1 MSDTRQKVNNLK
13 TEEFIMTL
21 SDLLQGV
28 SVTKMFQTMYGK
40 MVTTHDVM
48 ISGIQYDSRKV
59 QRENLF
65 VALKGAGVDGHTFLS
80 SAISN
85 GAKVI
90 VIEDDQAIPDS
101 LCMHTG
107 TVKIVV
113 SNTRKALA
121 QISANYYGRPAEK
134 MTMIG
139 VTGTNGKTT
148 TTFLI
153 KQMLESVSGIKA
165 GLIGTVEYAIGNE
178 KFPAT
183 HTTPESLEMQ
193 QLFAQMVQKG
203 CTHCVM
209 EVSSHALNQ
218 YRAYGISFAAAVF
231 TNLTQDHL
239 DYHGTM
245 EDYFDAKKILF
256 DGLNRDAVAVTNT
269 DSDYGL
275 KIVEGCKA
283 KVLSYSVKNLSDV
296 KAENVS
302 VSVKGFTAV
311 IKGETISTKLVGR
324 FNVYNVLGAYA
335 AVLALGIDIANKQS
349 VFGSLVPA
357 PGRFEQ
363 IQSTKGWTAIV
374 DYAHTPDALENCLQ
388 TIHDILPHRYKTK
401 IITIFGAGG
410 DRDITKRPKMGAIAD
425 RLSDVMIVTS
435 DNARNEDPME
445 IISDILEG
453 ISSKSKT
460 FVEADRGK
468 AIAKGLSMASSG
480 DVILVAGKG
489 HEDYQV
495 VGKEKIHFS
504 DKEEILKQ
512 AAIK

>member
-1 MSDTRQKVNNLK
+1 
-13 TEEFIMTL
+13 MTL
-21 SDLLQGV
+21 SELLQGV

-40 MVTTHDVM
+40 MVTTHDVK

-65 VALKGAGVDGHTFLS
+65 VALKGTGSDGHKFLS

-113 SNTRKALA
+113 GNTRKALA
-121 QISANYYGRPAEK
+121 QISANYYGHPAKK
-134 MTMIG
+134 MSMIG

-153 KQMLESVSGIKA
+153 KQMLEASSGVKV
-165 GLIGTVEYAIGNE
+165 GLIGTVEYAIGDE
-178 KFPAT
+178 KYPAT

-193 QLFAQMVQKG
+193 QLFTQMVQKG

-209 EVSSHALNQ
+209 EVSSHALHQ
-218 YRAYGISFAAAVF
+218 HRTEGISFTAAVF

-245 EDYFDAKKILF
+245 EEYFTAKKMLF
-256 DGLNRDAVAVTNT
+256 DGLSNEAVAVTNA
-269 DSDYGL
+269 DSDYGM
-275 KIVEGCKA
+275 KVVDGCKA
-283 KVLSYSVKNLSDV
+283 KVLSYSVNNHSNV

-311 IKGETISTKLVGR
+311 INGEEISSKLVGR

-335 AVLALGIDIANKQS
+335 AVLALGIDVKNKQS
-349 VFGSLVPA
+349 VIASLAPA
-357 PGRFEQ
+357 PGRFDQ
-363 IQSTKGWTAIV
+363 IQSPKGWTAIV

-435 DNARNEDPME
+435 DNPRNEDPME

-460 FVEADRGK
+460 FVESDRGK

-495 VGKEKIHFS
+495 IGQEKIHFS
-504 DKEEILKQ
+504 DREEILKQ
-512 AAIK
+512 ASLK

>member
-1 MSDTRQKVNNLK
+1 M
-13 TEEFIMTL
+13 
-21 SDLLQGV
+21 
-28 SVTKMFQTMYGK
+28 
-40 MVTTHDVM
+40 
-48 ISGIQYDSRKV
+48 
-59 QRENLF
+59 
-65 VALKGAGVDGHTFLS
+65 
-80 SAISN
+80 
-85 GAKVI
+85 
-90 VIEDDQAIPDS
+90 
-101 LCMHTG
+101 
-107 TVKIVV
+107 
-113 SNTRKALA
+113 
-121 QISANYYGRPAEK
+121 
-134 MTMIG
+134 
-139 VTGTNGKTT
+139 
-148 TTFLI
+148 
-153 KQMLESVSGIKA
+153 
-165 GLIGTVEYAIGNE
+165 
-178 KFPAT
+178 
-183 HTTPESLEMQ
+183 
-193 QLFAQMVQKG
+193 
-203 CTHCVM
+203 
-209 EVSSHALNQ
+209 
-218 YRAYGISFAAAVF
+218 
-231 TNLTQDHL
+231 
-239 DYHGTM
+239 
-245 EDYFDAKKILF
+245 
-256 DGLNRDAVAVTNT
+256 
-269 DSDYGL
+269 
-275 KIVEGCKA
+275 
-283 KVLSYSVKNLSDV
+283 
-296 KAENVS
+296 
-302 VSVKGFTAV
+302 
-311 IKGETISTKLVGR
+311 VGR

>member
-1 MSDTRQKVNNLK
+1 
-13 TEEFIMTL
+13 MTL
-21 SDLLQGV
+21 SELLKGV
-28 SVTKMFQTMYGK
+28 TVSKMFQTTYGK
-40 MVTTHDVM
+40 MVATHDVKV
-48 ISGIQYDSRKV
+48 SGVQYDSRKV
-59 QRENLF
+59 VRENLF

-80 SAISN
+80 SAIAN
-85 GAKVI
+85 GAKVV
-90 VIEDDQAIPDS
+90 VIEADHAIPDS

-107 TVKIVV
+107 TVKVV
-113 SNTRKALA
+113 VGNTRKALA
-121 QISANYYGRPAEK
+121 QISANYYEHPAAK

-153 KQMLESVSGIKA
+153 KQMLEAEAKNKV

-193 QLFAQMVQKG
+193 QLFATMVRQG

-209 EVSSHALNQ
+209 EVSSHALHQ
-218 YRAYGISFAAAVF
+218 FRAHGIPFAAAVF

-245 EDYFDAKKILF
+245 EEYLSAKKILF
-256 DGLNRDAVAVTNT
+256 AGLSEDAVAVTNR
-269 DSDYGL
+269 DSEYGE

-283 KVLSYSVKNLSDV
+283 KIISYSVSNTSATIT
-296 KAENVS
+296 AEHVS
-302 VSVKGFTAV
+302 VSVNGFTAT
-311 IKGETISTKLVGR
+311 IANESISTKLVGR
-324 FNVYNVLGAYA
+324 FNVYNFLGAYGT
-335 AVLALGIDIANKQS
+335 VKGLGINLS
-349 VFGSLVPA
+349 TEVYSNLYPA

-363 IQSTKGWTAIV
+363 IQSPKGWTAIV

-388 TIHDILPHRYKTK
+388 TIHDILSKNRSNS

-410 DRDITKRPKMGAIAD
+410 DRDRTKRPKMGAIAE
-425 RLSDVMIVTS
+425 RMSDTVIVTS
-435 DNARNEDPME
+435 DNPRTEDPLT
-445 IISDILEG
+445 IIHDVLEG
-453 ISSKSKT
+453 FSDKHKAII
-460 FVEADRGK
+460 EPDRGA
-468 AIAKGLSMASSG
+468 AIKKGMTLAKNG

-495 VGKEKIHFS
+495 IGKEKIHFS
-504 DKEEILKQ
+504 DKEEILKF
-512 AAIK
+512 IN